1 MLGARAPS
9 PAVGRRRDLTFGDSL
24 ERSFSRYALNAGEG
38 ARAPSRTIESTE
50 KTSMKRSASISILL
64 LLLFFQAG
72 VGLGQQATSL
82 ADRIQTIIDRPEF
95 RHAFFGIEFY
105 SLDTGKPI
113 YKLNAEKLFT
123 PASTT
128 KLLTEGT
135 ALELLGGDFR
145 FHTRVYRTGPIA
157 ADGTLAGDLVL
168 VAAGDP
174 NLSGRLNADGT
185 LAFENE
191 DHSYDGDPHTR
202 AVPGDPLLVIRRLA
216 QAVAD
221 RGIKKIL
228 GYVLIDISLFPEGT
242 RELGT
247 GVVISPVVVNDNLID
262 VTVGPGAEVDAPVVF
277 KQSPATSYV
286 TFVNKATTARSDV
299 KPGINWLTDVM
310 NPDGTHTVTIAG
322 SFPQGKAGILYNYAV
337 PEPGR
342 FAETV
347 FVEALREKGIAVDLS
362 KPGEKHDFKT
372 IAASYVPQQLVAEHI
387 SAPLK
392 EEVKVTLKVSQNL
405 HASMT
410 PLILAATL
418 AKNSVTTG
426 FDLEREFLERAGLDL
441 SGASQGD
448 GAGGDAHFS
457 PEFMVSYLVY
467 MSKQKDFQT
476 FYDALPILGRDGTLF
491 DIQPGSPAAGHV
503 HAKTGTFGVYDPLN
517 RKLLV
522 TAKGLAGYMT
532 THDGQRLVFALY
544 VNNVSVN
551 AESAEIKRVAGQM
564 LGELAAAAY

>member
-1 MLGARAPS
+1 
-9 PAVGRRRDLTFGDSL
+9 
-24 ERSFSRYALNAGEG
+24 
-38 ARAPSRTIESTE
+38 
-50 KTSMKRSASISILL
+50 
-64 LLLFFQAG
+64 
-72 VGLGQQATSL
+72 
-82 ADRIQTIIDRPEF
+82 
-95 RHAFFGIEFY
+95 
-105 SLDTGKPI
+105 
-113 YKLNAEKLFT
+113 
-123 PASTT
+123 
-128 KLLTEGT
+128 
-135 ALELLGGDFR
+135 
-145 FHTRVYRTGPIA
+145 
-157 ADGTLAGDLVL
+157 
-168 VAAGDP
+168 
-174 NLSGRLNADGT
+174 
-185 LAFENE
+185 
-191 DHSYDGDPHTR
+191 
-202 AVPGDPLLVIRRLA
+202 
-216 QAVAD
+216 
-221 RGIKKIL
+221 
-228 GYVLIDISLFPEGT
+228 
-242 RELGT
+242 
-247 GVVISPVVVNDNLID
+247 
-262 VTVGPGAEVDAPVVF
+262 
-277 KQSPATSYV
+277 
-286 TFVNKATTARSDV
+286 
-299 KPGINWLTDVM
+299 
-310 NPDGTHTVTIAG
+310 VTIAG

-347 FVEALREKGIAVDLS
+347 FVEALREKGIAVELS
-362 KPGEKHDFKT
+362 KLGQKHDFKT

-457 PEFMVSYLVY
+457 PDFMVSYLIF

-532 THDGQRLVFALY
+532 THDGQRLIFALY

>member
-1 MLGARAPS
+1 
-9 PAVGRRRDLTFGDSL
+9 
-24 ERSFSRYALNAGEG
+24 
-38 ARAPSRTIESTE
+38 
-50 KTSMKRSASISILL
+50 MKRRARNSLL
-64 LLLFFQAG
+64 LLLLVAFAAG
-72 VGLGQQATSL
+72 GVMGQQSGSL
-82 ADRIQTIIDRPEF
+82 ADRIQTIINRPEF
-95 RHAFFGIEFY
+95 RHAIFGIEFY
-105 SLDTGKPI
+105 SLDTGKVI
-113 YKLNAEKLFT
+113 YKSNAEKLFT

-145 FHTRVYRTGPIA
+145 FHTRIYRTGPIA
-157 ADGTLAGDLVL
+157 TDGTLEGDLVL
-168 VAAGDP
+168 VASGDP
-174 NLSGRLNADGT
+174 NLSGRINADGT

-191 DHSYDGDPHTR
+191 DHSYDGDPNTR

-221 RGIKKIL
+221 RGIKKIS
-228 GYVLIDISLFPEGT
+228 GHVIIDISLFPEGT

-262 VTVGPGAEVDAPVVF
+262 VIVGPGGEVGAPVVF
-277 KQSPATSYV
+277 KQAPATSYL
-286 TFVNKATTARSDV
+286 TFINKATTGNADS
-299 KPGINWLTDVM
+299 KPGLNWATEVK
-310 NPDGTHTVTIAG
+310 NANGSYTVTISGNFPAG
-322 SFPQGKAGILYNYAV
+322 RPPILYSYAV
-337 PEPGR
+337 PEPSR

-347 FVEALREKGIAVDLS
+347 FVEALREKGVTVEIGQA
-362 KPGEKHDFKT
+362 GAQHDFK
-372 IAASYVPQQLVAEHI
+372 ALASAYVPQQLLAEHV

-418 AKNSVTTG
+418 AKNSNRTG
-426 FDLEREFLERAGLDL
+426 FDLERDFLERAGLDL

-448 GAGGDAHFS
+448 GAGGNAHFS
-457 PEFMVSYLVY
+457 PEFIVNYLVY
-467 MSKQKDFQT
+467 MSRQKDFQS
-476 FYDALPILGRDGTLF
+476 FYDALPVLGRDGTLF
-491 DIQPGSPAAGHV
+491 DIQPTSPAAGNV
-503 HAKTGTFGVYDPLN
+503 HAKTGTFSVYDPLN

-532 THDGQRLVFALY
+532 THTGEHLVFALY
-544 VNNVSVN
+544 VNNVSVS
-551 AESAEIKRVAGQM
+551 ADSAEIKRVAGQM